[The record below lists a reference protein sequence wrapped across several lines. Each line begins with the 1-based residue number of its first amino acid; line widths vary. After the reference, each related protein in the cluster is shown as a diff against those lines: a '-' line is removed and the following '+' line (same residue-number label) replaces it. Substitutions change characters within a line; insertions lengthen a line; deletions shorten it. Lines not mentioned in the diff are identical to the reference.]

1 MRELLDRIP
10 SAEAVDPAESAR
22 RALRPQLPRRFYKR
36 AGVENAD
43 DQFRLTLDSRPVR
56 TPARNVLAVPV
67 RALAEAL
74 AGEWEAQQEW
84 INPAKMPLT
93 RLANSIIDG
102 VSAARSEVTGELER
116 YLGSDLVFYRA
127 DHPQALVE
135 RQAAA
140 WDPVLDWADR
150 ALGAGFMPGRGMIH
164 VPQCPQAIAA
174 VARAIPSDPWRLGA
188 VHAITTLTGSA
199 LIALAVAN
207 GALAPA
213 SAWAAAHV
221 DEDWNL
227 ELWGYDELAL
237 ERRAAR
243 FAEMEAAASMLSLV
257 GEPAFAA
264 ASESGEKE
272 RVHIKT

>member
-1 MRELLDRIP
+1 MRELHDRIP
-10 SAEAVDPAESAR
+10 SAEAVDPTESAR
-22 RALRPQLPRRFYKR
+22 RAMRPQLARRFYKK
-36 AGVENAD
+36 AEVDSAE
-43 DQFRLTLDSRPVR
+43 DQFRLTLDSNPVR
-56 TPARNVLAVPV
+56 TPARNVLAMPV

-102 VSAARSEVTGELER
+102 VSAARPEVTGEVEQ

-150 ALGAGFMPGRGMIH
+150 ALGARFMLGRGMIH
-164 VPQCPQAIAA
+164 VPQAPQAIAA
-174 VARAIPSDPWRLGA
+174 AARAIPSDPWRLGA

-213 SAWAAAHV
+213 AAWTAAHV

-227 ELWGYDELAL
+227 ELWGHDDLAL
-237 ERRAAR
+237 ERRTAR

-257 GEPAFAA
+257 GQPVFTA
-264 ASESGEKE
+264 ASKNASDY
-272 RVHIKT
+272 RDINV